1 MNSVRQASNVIH
13 FRKHHGSLQ
22 SRVNLRQPRSRF
34 AKAKRI
40 KATTRSEPL
49 RNPAALNKGTSPERK
64 SSKPDDDAADTED
77 ISLDKTEG
85 NELAVEKED
94 AEET

>member
-1 MNSVRQASNVIH
+1 MGAY
-13 FRKHHGSLQ
+13 KG
-22 SRVNLRQPRSRF
+22 RVNIKQRRSRF

-40 KATTRSEPL
+40 KAATRSEPV
-49 RNPAALNKGTSPERK
+49 RNPAASNKGTSPEGK
-64 SSKPDDDAADTED
+64 SNKPDDNAADTED

-85 NELAVEKED
+85 DELAVAKED

>member
-1 MNSVRQASNVIH
+1 MGAYKGRANVKQ
-13 FRKHHGSLQ
+13 R
-22 SRVNLRQPRSRF
+22 RSRF
-34 AKAKRI
+34 AKAERI
-40 KATTRSEPL
+40 KASTRSEPL
-49 RNPAALNKGTSPERK
+49 RNPAASNKGTSPERK

-85 NELAVEKED
+85 DELVVEKED

>member
-1 MNSVRQASNVIH
+1 MGAY
-13 FRKHHGSLQ
+13 KG
-22 SRVNLRQPRSRF
+22 RVNLKQRRSRF

-40 KATTRSEPL
+40 KATTRSEQL
-49 RNPAALNKGTSPERK
+49 RNSAASNKGTSPERK

-85 NELAVEKED
+85 DELAV
-94 AEET
+94 